1 MKNEKEQNLKCYR
14 YNNKAITLIS
24 LVITIIILLILVGIS
39 IGILT
44 GDNGLFARAKQAK
57 ENTIKAQDEENLT
70 LTGYE
75 TKIDEVV
82 NNSKNNNGNNGGNS
96 DIGSSE
102 IIKEVGIEASVSG
115 RKITLKVN
123 PVLNDGYTKNDIAAY
138 ICLFNGEV
146 KEVEK
151 GENIAISKLEPNTK
165 YSIYVIAVDKYA
177 GMIKSSSVEK
187 TTENINIIPLEYP
200 IVTKNGIVNVK
211 LDDGNSIEYDLDLDY
226 DCTATDALDKA
237 AYDGDET
244 TFVDVTTGKTKFYF
258 GDDIDIYQVCFKID
272 DSYTGLMYQG
282 LNARGTIM
290 TSENKKL
297 NNGYLHCTYYG
308 KGTSHWRNFFC
319 EISTKMYEI
328 YYDGNIE

>member
-24 LVITIIILLILVGIS
+24 LVITIIILLILAGIS

-75 TKIDEVV
+75 TQIDEVV

-96 DIGSSE
+96 DIDSSE

-115 RKITLKVN
+115 RKITLKIN
-123 PVLNDGYTKNDIAAY
+123 PILNDGYTKSDIAAY

-211 LDDGNSIEYDLDLDY
+211 LDDGNSIGYDLDLDY
-226 DCTATDALDKA
+226 NCTATDALDKA

-244 TFVDVTTGKTKFYF
+244 TFVDVSSGKTKFYF
-258 GDDIDIYQVCFKID
+258 GDDIDIYQICYKID
-272 DSYTGLMYQG
+272 NSYTGIILSA
-282 LNARGTIM
+282 LTI
-290 TSENKKL
+290 SGYIPVRECNL
-297 NNGYLHCTYYG
+297 LENGYYHATVYG
-308 KGTSHWRNFFC
+308 KGTASWQGIFSRINV
-319 EISTKMYEI
+319 KLYEM
-328 YYDGNIE
+328 YYDGNIT